1 MLLGASNAEQLM
13 ENIGAIQVRRE
24 PWLWLRS
31 MGPTGTAESPAPAE
45 LFLTGTDANSV
56 RRLSVVRQPPLRAER
71 PELGKDA
78 EMQGRERHEGSSGVG
93 RGLCSQSSKNPLG
106 TRRSEDWSL
115 GQTLELHGCRDMG
128 EMKPWRLVTW
138 SRAGPS

>member
-1 MLLGASNAEQLM
+1 MVAQEHGAYRN
-13 ENIGAIQVRRE
+13 GRE
-24 PWLWLRS
+24 PCSCGVVPHRY
-31 MGPTGTAESPAPAE
+31 
-45 LFLTGTDANSV
+45 
-56 RRLSVVRQPPLRAER
+56 RCKQCKKIVVRQPPLRAER

-93 RGLCSQSSKNPLG
+93 RGLCSQSSKNTLG

-115 GQTLELHGCRDMG
+115 GQTLELHGRRDMG